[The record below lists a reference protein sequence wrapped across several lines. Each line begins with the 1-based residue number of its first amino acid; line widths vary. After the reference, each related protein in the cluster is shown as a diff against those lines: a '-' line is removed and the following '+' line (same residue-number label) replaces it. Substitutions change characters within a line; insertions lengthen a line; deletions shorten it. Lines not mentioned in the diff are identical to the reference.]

1 MKIVHAIWILLPMLI
16 MGNGVRLLAQSP
28 AAFEQKAKEAA
39 EKKDYNAALAYY
51 NALIQDDSLRTDL
64 YFKAAD
70 LAREAKIYRYAE
82 EYFEKWHNR
91 YKNDANSEFYY
102 KLGLVKKALGKYKD
116 AIGNFRKIGS
126 GPFHVKAR
134 NEIET
139 CQWAQE
145 IVGNPNK
152 IDIYNLGPK
161 VNTVF
166 TDFGGIMHQNR
177 FYYTSVNTAKING
190 ASLENAEIAD
200 MATRIYSTDTI
211 QRGEPV
217 DFNPT
222 NNKEHAAH
230 YAVSP
235 DGTRLYYNLCEY
247 KDKVFTCALYF
258 REKETGGGWK
268 SPVRLPES
276 INMPGYTTTQP
287 NVSKEGNK
295 EILYFSSNRP
305 GGKGGMDIWY
315 VTVGENTF
323 SPPTNL
329 KEVNTS
335 ADEITPFY
343 YGEGSVLFFSSD
355 GHRGLGGFDVFKYP
369 KDTLG
374 EWTSV
379 QNMGFPLNS
388 SYDDMYYTFNP
399 ADGKSYFTSNRIG
412 GTCLRKDGDCVC
424 NDIYAYDA
432 KIDLMLY
439 TRLRDGSN
447 LDGCTLT
454 LIDKV
459 TGAAREIPFNGK
471 GWQFGQMLEFA
482 KSYRV
487 VATKD
492 NFSSDTLD
500 FTTKEFYET
509 TTLQKELR
517 LRPNLRMRAYV
528 LDEVS
533 RKPLNGA
540 TIAFGEVGGKSL
552 ETRTLQGNEFT
563 YNSLDFNKSY
573 FFKGTKATYGMDS
586 TSFATG
592 SMANSKFEYVD
603 TIYLSPFTGLPVVL
617 YFDNDRPD
625 KSSKATFTMLS
636 YGESFATYMSKQ
648 GEFVQ
653 NAAKLKQDGSDD
665 IQRFFYDS
673 IQSGYMKLMDFS
685 NLLQNYL
692 NNGNSLEVVM
702 QGFASPL
709 AATDY
714 NENLTSR
721 RISSVLNHFYTFNNG
736 ALQDYMKKGR
746 LRIRIEPLGESH
758 AKAGVNDDPKQ
769 RALSVYAV
777 DASRERKVVILE
789 INRLNILQSNEM
801 YAGFDLLKPYLAA
814 FAKQYNNTAPISTIS
829 EQTVAAAENATD
841 SRFATRSGK
850 VVNSKAK
857 PLKGSSGRSK
867 ANGFSGVP
875 TEVGYAGYELKV
887 KNPETG
893 KDITNA
899 IVEVYDFKTGRRLG
913 KASQVNGAYRYKT
926 TRGQEYEF
934 RIKAKGYGETKFIY
948 TGSEGA
954 VADVTYMT
962 KAFVEGGGSGTIPI
976 GISKGHHVAT
986 PKASVV
992 KTTITQTA
1000 SSESRVRSGYE
1011 LMVADLTTSQRIDN
1025 AKITVKD
1032 ASSGKNLGSATKS
1045 GKGYWFKTEAGRSYE
1060 FKIVAKG
1067 YQSSTRTYTNSDGSG
1082 VNEIE
1087 YLTPIQGAKSEGMV
1101 AAAKTKLNYHL
1112 MVTDLNTSNIIENP
1126 TVTIYDAASGKRLGS
1141 ATRSDKGWMYKMEM
1155 GKSYEFKI
1163 SAKGYESANIQYAAQ
1178 EEGSDVNETVQLAA
1192 LSSSASHSESM
1203 SSSTV
1208 KSKWNYHLMVTDLNT
1223 SNSIENPTITVY
1235 DAASGKRYGSATR
1248 SDKGWMYKIEAGK
1261 SYEFRISAKGYES
1274 SKIQYSAQD
1283 GGNDVHETVQLT
1295 ALLNGASHSESMT
1308 STTNGKGF
1316 ELIVVDALTGD
1327 ELVSADIDAY
1337 MGGAKSGKLRF
1348 SNNSYRYNT
1357 EAGKNYDFRVSS
1369 AGYGAETL
1377 SYTGV
1382 EGEGTRQTVRLT
1394 PFATMPLSLY
1404 FDNDHPNPNST
1415 TDATESNYE
1424 TTYRSYSSRKG
1435 EFKRMYQKSS
1445 GSADGTLMESFFAD
1459 EVKGNYERLAG
1470 YTQILRQYLTKGYS
1484 MEIVLQGCTSAL
1496 AEADY
1501 NRHLA
1506 NRRVVSVANYFKS
1519 TFGSYIK
1526 SAHLKITVEEPALSQ
1541 SASESKNTDPKT
1553 IYGLEASRDRRV
1565 TIKEI
1570 KLLKK

>member
-1 MKIVHAIWILLPMLI
+1 MKIVHAIWMLLPMLI
-16 MGNGVRLLAQSP
+16 MGNVVRLSAQSP

-51 NALIQDDSLRTDL
+51 NALIQDDSSRTDL

-82 EYFEKWHNR
+82 AYFEKWHNR

-102 KLGLVKKALGKYKD
+102 KLGLVKKALGKYKE
-116 AIGNFRKIGS
+116 AIGHFRKIGS
-126 GPFHVKAR
+126 GPFQVKGR

-152 IDIYNLGPK
+152 IDVYNLGPK
-161 VNTVF
+161 VNTPF
-166 TDFGGIMHQNR
+166 TDFGGIMYQNR
-177 FYYTSVNTAKING
+177 FYYTSVNAAKTEG
-190 ASLENAEIAD
+190 ASMENTDVAD
-200 MATRIYSTDTI
+200 MATRIFSTDTI
-211 QRGEPV
+211 QRGEPIAL
-217 DFNPT
+217 NPT
-222 NNKEHAAH
+222 DNKEHAAH
-230 YAVSP
+230 YAVNS

-247 KDKVFTCALYF
+247 KDNVFTCALYF
-258 REKETGGGWK
+258 RDKEAGSSWK
-268 SPVRLPES
+268 APVRLPES

-287 NVSKEGNK
+287 NIAKEGSK

-323 SPPTNL
+323 SPPINL

-379 QNMGFPLNS
+379 QNMGYPLNS

-447 LDGCTLT
+447 LEGCTLT
-454 LIDKV
+454 LIDNA

-471 GWQFGQMLEFA
+471 GWQFGQMLDFA

-487 VATKD
+487 VATKQ
-492 NFSSDTLD
+492 NFTSDTID

-517 LRPNLRMRAYV
+517 LRPNLRMRGYV

-540 TIAFGEVGGKSL
+540 TIAFGEVGSKAL
-552 ETRTLQGNEFT
+552 ETMTLQGHEFT
-563 YNSLDFNKSY
+563 YNALDFNKSY
-573 FFKGTKATYGMDS
+573 FFKGTKATYGVDS
-586 TSFATG
+586 TSFSTG
-592 SMANSKFEYVD
+592 SMATSKFEYVD

-625 KSSKATFTMLS
+625 KSSKGTFTMLS

-653 NAAKLKQDGSDD
+653 NAAKLRQDGSDD

-673 IQSGYMKLMDFS
+673 IQAGYIKLMDFS

-746 LRIRIEPLGESH
+746 LRIRIEPLGESK
-758 AKAGVNDDPKQ
+758 AKAGVSDDPKQ

-789 INRLNILQSNEM
+789 INRLNIIQSNEL
-801 YAGFDLLKPYLAA
+801 YVGFDLLKPYLAA

-829 EQTVAAAENATD
+829 DQTVAAAERATD
-841 SRFATRSGK
+841 TRFMTRSGTIGTG
-850 VVNSKAK
+850 KAK
-857 PLKGSSGRSK
+857 TLKGTSSRSK
-867 ANGFSGVP
+867 ADGFAGAP
-875 TEVGYAGYELKV
+875 TEVGYAGYELKI

-893 KDITNA
+893 KEITNA
-899 IVEVYDFKTGRRLG
+899 TVEVYDFKTGRRLG
-913 KASQVNGAYRYKT
+913 KASQVKGAYRYKT

-934 RIKAKGYGETKFIY
+934 RVKAKGYGETKFLY

-954 VADVTYMT
+954 VEDVTYMT
-962 KAFVEGGGSGTIPI
+962 KAFIDGGSSGTIPI
-976 GISKGHHVAT
+976 GISTGQHVAT
-986 PKASVV
+986 PRASSV
-992 KTTITQTA
+992 KTTTITQSA
-1000 SSESRVRSGYE
+1000 SSASRVRSGYE
-1011 LMVADLTTSQRIDN
+1011 LMVADLTTSQMIDN
-1025 AKITVKD
+1025 AKIMVKD
-1032 ASSGKNLGSATKS
+1032 AATGKSLGSATKS
-1045 GKGYWFKTEAGRSYE
+1045 GKGYWFKTEAGKSYE
-1060 FKIVAKG
+1060 FKITAKG
-1067 YQSSTRTYTNSDGSG
+1067 YQSSTRTYTTSDGTG

-1087 YLTPIQGAKSEGMV
+1087 YLTPMQGARVEETVV
-1101 AAAKTKLNYHL
+1101 ATKMKLNYHL
-1112 MVTDLNTSNIIENP
+1112 MVTDLNTASIIENP
-1126 TVTIYDAASGKRLGS
+1126 TITIYDATAGKRLGL
-1141 ATRSDKGWMYKMEM
+1141 ATRSGKGWMYKMEA

-1178 EEGSDVNETVQLAA
+1178 EGGSEVNEMVQLVA
-1192 LSSSASHSESM
+1192 
-1203 SSSTV
+1203 
-1208 KSKWNYHLMVTDLNT
+1208 
-1223 SNSIENPTITVY
+1223 
-1235 DAASGKRYGSATR
+1235 AASAATR
-1248 SDKGWMYKIEAGK
+1248 
-1261 SYEFRISAKGYES
+1261 
-1274 SKIQYSAQD
+1274 
-1283 GGNDVHETVQLT
+1283 
-1295 ALLNGASHSESMT
+1295 SESMT
-1308 STTNGKGF
+1308 SHSSMSSESMTTTTNAKGF

-1327 ELVSADIDAY
+1327 AITSADIDAY
-1337 MGGAKSGKLRF
+1337 VGGAKWGKLRF

-1369 AGYGAETL
+1369 AGYSAETL

-1382 EGEGTRQTVRLT
+1382 EGAGTQQMVRLT

-1424 TTYRSYSSRKG
+1424 TTYRSFASRKG

-1445 GSADGTLMESFFAD
+1445 GSTDGTLMESFFAD

-1470 YTQILRQYLTKGYS
+1470 YTQILRQYLAKGYS

-1496 AEADY
+1496 AGEDY

-1519 TFGSYIK
+1519 TFGNDIK
-1526 SAHLKITVEEPALSQ
+1526 SGHLKITVEEPALSQ
-1541 SASESKNTDPKT
+1541 SVSESKNKDPKT
-1553 IYGLEASRDRRV
+1553 VFGLEASRDRRV
-1565 TIKEI
+1565 TVKEI

>member
-1 MKIVHAIWILLPMLI
+1 MKIVHAVWILLLMLF
-16 MGNGVRLLAQSP
+16 MGNGVRLSAQSP

-51 NALIQDDSLRTDL
+51 NALIQDDSARVDL
-64 YFKAAD
+64 YFKAAE

-82 EYFEKWHNR
+82 TYFEKWHAR
-91 YKNDANSEFYY
+91 HKNDADADAYY
-102 KLGLVKKALGKYKD
+102 KLGLVKKALGKYKE
-116 AIGNFRKIGS
+116 ATANFRKA
-126 GPFHVKAR
+126 GPSHIKAR

-139 CQWAQE
+139 CQWAEE

-161 VNTVF
+161 VNTPF
-166 TDFGGIMHQNR
+166 TDFGGIMYQNR
-177 FYYTSVNTAKING
+177 FYYTSVKTNG
-190 ASLENAEIAD
+190 ASLENLESAD
-200 MATRIYSTDTI
+200 MATRIFSTDTM
-211 QRGEPV
+211 QKGEPIAL
-217 DFNPT
+217 NPT
-222 NNKEHAAH
+222 DNKEHAAH
-230 YAVSP
+230 YAVNS
-235 DGTRLYYNLCEY
+235 DGSRLYYNLCEY

-287 NVSKEGNK
+287 HAVKEGGK

-315 VTVGENTF
+315 VTVGDNTF
-323 SPPTNL
+323 SPPVNM
-329 KEVNTS
+329 KEVNT
-335 ADEITPFY
+335 AGNEITPFY
-343 YGEGSVLFFSSD
+343 YVDGGVLFFSSD

-379 QNMGFPLNS
+379 QNMGYPLNS
-388 SYDDMYYTFNP
+388 SYDDMYYTFNS
-399 ADGKSYFTSNRIG
+399 ADGKSYFTSNRTG
-412 GTCLRKDGDCVC
+412 GTCLRNDGDCVC

-454 LIDKV
+454 LIDKA
-459 TGAAREIPFNGK
+459 TGAMREIPFNGK

-487 VATKD
+487 VATKS
-492 NFSSDTLD
+492 NFSADTID
-500 FTTKEFYET
+500 FTTKEYYET

-517 LRPNLRMRAYV
+517 LRPRLSMRAYV

-533 RKPLNGA
+533 RQPLNGA
-540 TIAFGEVGGKSL
+540 TIAFGEVGDKPL
-552 ETRTLQGNEFT
+552 EMKTLQGHEFT
-563 YNSLDFNKSY
+563 YDILDFNKRY
-573 FFKGTKATYGMDS
+573 FFRGSKATYGKDS
-586 TSFATG
+586 TSFSTG
-592 SMANSKFEYVD
+592 SMAAAKFEYVD

-625 KSSKATFTMLS
+625 KSSKTTFTMLS

-648 GEFVQ
+648 GEFAQ

-673 IQSGYMKLMDFS
+673 IQAGYIKLMDFS

-714 NENLTSR
+714 NESLTSR

-736 ALQDYMKKGR
+736 ALQDYMQKGR
-746 LRIRIEPLGESH
+746 LRVRIEPLGET
-758 AKAGVNDDPKQ
+758 KARTGVSDDPKQ
-769 RALSVYAV
+769 RAMSVYAV

-789 INRLNILQSNEM
+789 INRLNIIQSNEV
-801 YAGFDLLKPYLAA
+801 YAGFDLLKPYLSA
-814 FAKQYNNTAPISTIS
+814 FARQYNNTAPISNIS
-829 EQTVAAAENATD
+829 DATVAAAEMATD
-841 SRFATRSGK
+841 QRFVARSGH
-850 VVNSKAK
+850 VEGARAK
-857 PLKGSSGRSK
+857 TLTGRSNHST
-867 ANGFSGVP
+867 ASNFAGTP
-875 TEVGYAGYELKV
+875 AAVGYTGYELKV

-893 KDITNA
+893 QDIPNA
-899 IVEVYDFKTGRRLG
+899 TVEVYDFKTGRRLG
-913 KASQVNGAYRYKT
+913 KATQVNGAYRYKT

-948 TGSEGA
+948 RGSEGA

-962 KAFVEGGGSGTIPI
+962 KAFVDGGGSGTIPI
-976 GISKGHHVAT
+976 GISTGQRVDTQKAT
-986 PKASVV
+986 
-992 KTTITQTA
+992 KTAVTIA
-1000 SSESRVRSGYE
+1000 RGGSSESGVRSGYE
-1011 LMVADLTTSQRIDN
+1011 LMVADLNTSKRIED
-1025 AKITVKD
+1025 ASVTVKD
-1032 ASSGKNLGSATKS
+1032 AATGKSLGTATRTAN
-1045 GKGYWFKTEAGRSYE
+1045 GYRFKTEAGRRYE
-1060 FKIVAKG
+1060 FKIAAKG
-1067 YQSSTRTYTNSDGSG
+1067 YHTATRSYTTTDGAG

-1087 YLTPIQGAKSEGMV
+1087 YLTPIAAHKVEM
-1101 AAAKTKLNYHL
+1101 AAASKAKWSYYLT
-1112 MVTDLNTSNIIENP
+1112 VTDLNTASVIENS
-1126 TVTIYDAASGKRLGS
+1126 TVTVYDVASSRKLGL
-1141 ATRSDKGWMYKMEM
+1141 ATRSGKGWMYKM
-1155 GKSYEFKI
+1155 
-1163 SAKGYESANIQYAAQ
+1163 
-1178 EEGSDVNETVQLAA
+1178 
-1192 LSSSASHSESM
+1192 
-1203 SSSTV
+1203 
-1208 KSKWNYHLMVTDLNT
+1208 
-1223 SNSIENPTITVY
+1223 
-1235 DAASGKRYGSATR
+1235 
-1248 SDKGWMYKIEAGK
+1248 EAGK

-1274 SKIQYSAQD
+1274 STLNYVAQ
-1283 GGNDVHETVQLT
+1283 GEGSDVEQTVQL
-1295 ALLNGASHSESMT
+1295 AAAANGATHSASTT
-1308 STTNGKGF
+1308 STTGAKGF

-1327 ELVSADIDAY
+1327 EIIGADVDAY
-1337 MGGAKSGKLRF
+1337 IGGAKSGKLRF
-1348 SNNSYRYNT
+1348 AGNSYRYNT
-1357 EAGKNYDFRVSS
+1357 EVGKMYDFRVSS
-1369 AGYGAETL
+1369 AGYSAETL

-1382 EGEGTRQTVRLT
+1382 EGAGARETVRLT

-1415 TDATESNYE
+1415 TDATELNYE
-1424 TTYRSYSSRKG
+1424 TTYRSFSSRKG
-1435 EFKRMYQKSS
+1435 EFKRMYQKAS
-1445 GSADGTLMESFFAD
+1445 GATDGAMMETFFAD
-1459 EVKGNYERLAG
+1459 EVKGNFDRLTG
-1470 YTQILRQYLTKGYS
+1470 YSQIVRRYLTKGYS

-1496 AEADY
+1496 ANNDY

-1519 TFGSYIK
+1519 TFGNYIR
-1526 SAHLKITVEEPALSQ
+1526 SGNLKVTVEEPVLSQ
-1541 SASESKNTDPKT
+1541 SASESNNADPKT

-1570 KLLKK
+1570 KLLKQ